1 MKLYVVTADGWKMG
15 CGSELFLIGVFDS
28 EEKAMDAYKHS
39 QELGAYCRIK
49 VIELNEEHP
58 MNMNSYFSS
67 LSNDLY
73 LGGYCE

>member
-15 CGSELFLIGVFDS
+15 YGSELYLIGVFDS
-28 EEKAMDAYKHS
+28 EERAMDAYRRS
-39 QELGAYCRIK
+39 EELGAYCGIK
-49 VIELNEEHP
+49 VIGLNEEHP
-58 MNMNSYFSS
+58 MNVFCNS